1 MNTDQAYAL
10 LMDAGVKEETS
21 IETIRRWL
29 RERKI
34 YFEGKGNRN
43 NEYIIDNMDQAFSM
57 LTDAGV
63 TESDSAQIVGRWLSE
78 GKIKNVRNRK
88 KDTAIEPSKAV
99 TNQFLNNPQ
108 DQLKII
114 QQLKEKINA
123 QNEHIKGMEQLHKT
137 SIYTLKQQRDK
148 LNREVAILESEKS
161 ELQNDSMNLL
171 KENRDLRNEILKL
184 KQDPSYGMKRNP
196 ERKLSTPQPRTNH
209 YRQKLGLAKTATE
222 KEIVTS
228 YKNLLKITHPDHG
241 GNAATFHYIKTDYDQ
256 FRNNSKE

>member
-21 IETIRRWL
+21 IVTIRRWL

-43 NEYIIDNMDQAFSM
+43 NEYIIDNMDQALSM
-57 LTDAGV
+57 LKDAGV
-63 TESDSAQIVGRWLSE
+63 TEGESAQIVGRWLSE
-78 GKIKNVRNRK
+78 GKIKNVGNRK

-99 TNQFLNNPQ
+99 TNQFLHNPQ
-108 DQLKII
+108 DHLKII

-137 SIYTLKQQRDK
+137 SIHTLIQQRDK

-161 ELQNDSMNLL
+161 ELQNESMNLL
-171 KENRDLRNEILKL
+171 KENRDLRNEIIKL
-184 KQDPSYGMKRNP
+184 KKDPSYGTKRNP
-196 ERKLSTPQPRTNH
+196 ERKPSTPQPRTNN
-209 YRQKLGLAKTATE
+209 YRQKLGLSKTATE

-228 YKNLLKITHPDHG
+228 YKRLLKITHPDHG

-256 FRNNSKE
+256 FRNNSNE

>member
-21 IETIRRWL
+21 IVTIRRWL

-43 NEYIIDNMDQAFSM
+43 NEYIIDNMEQALFM
-57 LTDAGV
+57 LKDAGV
-63 TESDSAQIVGRWLSE
+63 AESDSAQIVGRWLSE

-88 KDTAIEPSKAV
+88 KNTVTDPSRAE
-99 TNQFLNNPQ
+99 TNPFLNNPQ

-161 ELQNDSMNLL
+161 EIQNESMNLL
-171 KENRDLRNEILKL
+171 RENRDLRNEILKL
-184 KQDPSYGMKRNP
+184 KQDPSYRTKRIP
-196 ERKLSTPQPRTNH
+196 ESKPSTSQPKTH
-209 YRQKLGLAKTATE
+209 HFRQKLGLSKTATE

-228 YKNLLKITHPDHG
+228 YKKLLKITHPDHG
-241 GNAATFHYIKTDYDQ
+241 GNAAAFHYIKTDYDH
-256 FRNNSKE
+256 FRNSNRD